1 MSWRKVTLGDLVDS
15 FSIRAKDV
23 GGGSNLPFYGVS
35 NEDGITKSKYAAEE
49 KADDYKIIEKSCFAY
64 NPYRINVGSIA
75 LMDSEETGLISPAY
89 VVFKPKPRSI
99 IPKLL
104 LKFLKSNEGLRQIR
118 QHARGTVRQALRF
131 EDLCKIELLIPDY
144 EQQELFYEKIANVE
158 REAEVLSS
166 ELTHQLDLVKQLRQA
181 FLREAM
187 QGKLVNTPP
196 ASGGVSEGRGGS
208 PTTPSA
214 GHLPLSGEENASVL
228 LKKIKAEK
236 AQLIK
241 EGKLKKEKELPPI
254 KPEEIPFKI
263 PKNWVW
269 CRLGDI
275 TLYSEAGISFKA
287 LETIANRD
295 EYGVIKTSAITS
307 GEFIESENKKLP
319 NPKGDYNDIQIHEG
333 DLLICRASGSKG
345 LAGKSCV
352 VKFEPKTKLLLSD
365 KSIRFVLTKF
375 INVFYFQY
383 FSRSMYAEEYF
394 LGLGTKKSTTMNNI
408 TREQFYGMTVPLPPL
423 SEQHRIVAKL
433 EQLMRHCDEL
443 EQSIKTSQT
452 QNEQLLQQVLR
463 EALSPKGKEYKM
475 KDEMSLA
482 AEE

>member
-158 REAEVLSS
+158 REAKVLSS

-196 ASGGVSEGRGGS
+196 ASGGVSEVQGGS

-228 LKKIKAEK
+228 LLKIKAEK

-254 KPEEIPFKI
+254 KPEEIPFEI

-269 CRLGDI
+269 CRLA
-275 TLYSEAGISFKA
+275 SIS
-287 LETIANRD
+287 LNRD
-295 EYGVIKTSAITS
+295 EGRIPISQAERERRKKVFDYYGASGVIDKIDHYTHDGS
-307 GEFIESENKKLP
+307 
-319 NPKGDYNDIQIHEG
+319 Y
-333 DLLICRASGSKG
+333 LLIGEDGANLRA
-345 LAGKSCV
+345 
-352 VKFEPKTKLLLSD
+352 
-365 KSIRFVLTKF
+365 
-375 INVFYFQY
+375 
-383 FSRSMYAEEYF
+383 
-394 LGLGTKKSTTMNNI
+394 KSTPIAFIAKGKFWVNNHAHVLEFLNEVTLRFMEYCMNAIDINPFI
-408 TREQFYGMTVPLPPL
+408 TGGFQPKLSQGNLNVIPIPLPPL

-443 EQSIKTSQT
+443 EQSIKLSQT

-463 EALSPKGKEYKM
+463 EALSPKGKEYKI